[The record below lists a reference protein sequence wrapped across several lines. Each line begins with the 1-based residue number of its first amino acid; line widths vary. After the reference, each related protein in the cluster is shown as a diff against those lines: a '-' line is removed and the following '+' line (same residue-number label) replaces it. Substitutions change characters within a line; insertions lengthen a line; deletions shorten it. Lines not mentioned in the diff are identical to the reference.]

1 MADERAPFLS
11 RWSQRKAAVREGVAV
26 AETVA
31 APALDEASPAATGVL
46 KIEDATPAEL
56 PVAPPPEPRP
66 EPPPTLEEAA
76 ALTPASDF
84 TRFVARD
91 VPPEVKNAALKKLFS
106 DPQFNVMDRLD
117 TYIDDYNT
125 PDPLPASWLRKM
137 TQAAALGL
145 FDDEVEPKPAAAD
158 DSALAPSLAPSTTA
172 SASDEA
178 PTAALSAPE
187 SAPAPCDENTDL
199 RLQPDDAAGCA
210 GPEGGVGQ
218 DAGREH

>member
-106 DPQFNVMDRLD
+106 DPHFNVMDRLD

-145 FDDEVEPKPAAAD
+145 FDDEVEPEPAAAP
-158 DSALAPSLAPSTTA
+158 AATA
-172 SASDEA
+172 SADDEPA
-178 PTAALSAPE
+178 TAALSAPE

-199 RLQPDDAAGCA
+199 RLQPDHAAGCA
-210 GPEGGVGQ
+210 GPEGGAGQ
-218 DAGREH
+218 DARREH